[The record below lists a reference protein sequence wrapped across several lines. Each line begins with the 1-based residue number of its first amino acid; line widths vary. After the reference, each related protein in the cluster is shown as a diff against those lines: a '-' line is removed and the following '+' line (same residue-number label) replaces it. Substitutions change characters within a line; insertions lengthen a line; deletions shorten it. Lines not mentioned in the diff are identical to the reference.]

1 MVTRHFVSVLMGL
14 VGDLT
19 YVYERTRS
27 ASEVTPTQSVSV
39 KRQNYLLDV
48 LKRSLITIQSINQ
61 NFNILHEIA
70 VSINQWINYL
80 NENYSADRGLFVK
93 SNLIFKDAKE
103 LARDSQNWIQVIIS
117 EFDKP
122 DTVLLQDS
130 AMVTMRNELSN
141 ILDDIAKDDIKD
153 GIDALRHN
161 FPTPAVMI
169 LFRVAEHLLRRF
181 YKKVIGK
188 DAGKKTWGAML
199 KDLEQNEKVDKNLI
213 GYLNYLNQKRIDA
226 THPYRRYEQEEG
238 ERILL
243 TIKDLINE
251 IP

>member
-1 MVTRHFVSVLMGL
+1 MVTRHSVSVLMGL
-14 VGDLT
+14 VRDLT

-27 ASEVTPTQSVSV
+27 ASEVTPNQSISV
-39 KRQNYLLDV
+39 KGQSYLLDV

-70 VSINQWINYL
+70 VAINQWINYL
-80 NENYSADRGLFVK
+80 NENYSADSGLFVK

-103 LARDSQNWIQVIIS
+103 LARDSQNWIQVIVS

-130 AMVTMRNELSN
+130 AMLTMRDELSN

-169 LFRVAEHLLRRF
+169 LFRVAEYILRRF
-181 YKKVIGK
+181 YKKIIGK

-213 GYLNYLNQKRIDA
+213 GYLNYLNQKRIDVA
-226 THPYRRYEQEEG
+226 HPYRRYKQEEG